1 MDFAEECIKLQ
12 GDKTITKVDALI
24 YSLTDEDKK
33 SLLDALNDLNI
44 STRTISQVL
53 KNNGHRVGRGAV
65 DAWRHEHVEGYYKR
79 STHYRGEI

>member
-1 MDFAEECIKLQ
+1 MDFAAECLKLQ

-24 YSLTDEDKK
+24 YSLSGEDKK

-53 KNNGHRVGRGAV
+53 KNNGHRVGRNAI
-65 DAWRHEHVEGYYKR
+65 DTWRHEHVEGYYKR
-79 STHYRGEI
+79 STHYRGE